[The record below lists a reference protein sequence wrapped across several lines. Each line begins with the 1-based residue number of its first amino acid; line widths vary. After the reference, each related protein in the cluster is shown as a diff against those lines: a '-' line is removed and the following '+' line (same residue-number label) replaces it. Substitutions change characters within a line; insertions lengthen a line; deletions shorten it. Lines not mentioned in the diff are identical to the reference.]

1 MVFGAGPFGP
11 AAQAPVAIS
20 PCNRKAALIRLTVV
34 KARILVAAAALASLC
49 ACRSDPVACPA
60 IGYMTG
66 ISVDVTAYAPN
77 ATVTQVQACWAR
89 SCHDYKA
96 SPVNNGV
103 TLAMTYDLPDKPVDV
118 TITLGPLTR
127 TVSAVPKVKFARG
140 RECGG
145 DLRGLDLVVAAD
157 GSVSTKG

>member
-1 MVFGAGPFGP
+1 
-11 AAQAPVAIS
+11 VAIS
-20 PCNRKAALIRLTVV
+20 PCNRKAALIRLRAV
-34 KARILVAAAALASLC
+34 KARILVAVAALASLC
-49 ACRSDPVACPA
+49 ACSSDPVPCVA

-77 ATVTQVQACWAR
+77 ATVTRVQACWDG
-89 SCHDYKA
+89 SCHDYNA

-103 TLAMTYDLPDKPVDV
+103 VLALTYDLPDKPVDV
-118 TITLGPLTR
+118 TVTLGPLTR
-127 TVSAVPKVKFARG
+127 TVSATPTVKFARG

-157 GSVSTKG
+157 GSVGMKA